1 MNLPFFVAKKYF
13 LSKKKRSFINFISII
28 SMLGIALGL
37 TSLIIIL
44 SVFNGLEELNRQIF
58 KAFDPDLKITAIE
71 NKGFF
76 PSQMLIQQ
84 INKVEGVA
92 FTTEVYQDKALARSK
107 DAQMIVVLKGVDS
120 TFTKNAEMKK
130 SLVDGKMEILNG
142 GRPTAFIGGGV
153 SSILNLNVLDYLTP
167 LGILYPKNQKLNVL
181 APEDNINQ
189 INVEVSG
196 IFVLEQ
202 QYDNY
207 VYLPLSTVE
216 QLIEAPGKRTSV
228 EITLKPG
235 AEVGSVK
242 DRIAAIL
249 DDSLQIKDRDEQNES
264 LLKAI
269 KIEKLFIFVAL
280 FFIIGIASFN
290 IFYALSMLV
299 IDKKD
304 DIETLSSIG
313 ATKGLVKNI
322 FLAEG
327 LVISFVGVALG
338 LVLGIGI
345 CLIQMRFGIV
355 SLGMQYATVD
365 AYPVKIISL
374 DIFLSVLG
382 IFLITFLASIL
393 PATKAQKFML
403 NQKK

>member
-1 MNLPFFVAKKYF
+1 
-13 LSKKKRSFINFISII
+13 
-28 SMLGIALGL
+28 MLGIALGL
-37 TSLIIIL
+37 TSLIIVL

-71 NKGFF
+71 KKGFY

-84 INKVEGVA
+84 INKVEGVS
-92 FTTEVYQDKALARSK
+92 FVTEVYQDKALARSK

-120 TFTKNAEMKK
+120 TFTKNSEMKK
-130 SLVDGKMEILNG
+130 SLVAGKMEILNG
-142 GRPTAFIGGGV
+142 GRPTAYIGGGV
-153 SSILNLNVLDYLTP
+153 SSILDLNVLDYLTP
-167 LGILYPKNQKLNVL
+167 LSILYPKNQKLNVL
-181 APEDNINQ
+181 ALEDNINQ

-196 IFVLEQ
+196 VFVLEQ

-216 QLIEAPGKRTSV
+216 QLVGAPGKRTSV
-228 EITLKPG
+228 EITLKSG
-235 AEVGSVK
+235 VEVGSVK
-242 DRIAAIL
+242 DRIASIL
-249 DDSLQIKDRDEQNES
+249 DESLQIKDRDEQNES

-269 KIEKLFIFVAL
+269 KIEKLFIFGAL

-327 LVISFVGVALG
+327 LVISFVGVVLG

-345 CLIQMRFGIV
+345 CFIQMKFGIV

-365 AYPVKIISL
+365 AYPVKIILS

-382 IFLITFLASIL
+382 IILITFLASIL